1 MTFFIFIMAFLK
13 QKVDLFDNQ
22 LDERLKKNAPL
33 ADRIRPETLDDFFGQ
48 EEIISEEKLLRR
60 AIENDELF
68 SMLFWGPPGS
78 GKTTLAKIVAKL
90 TKSNFE
96 SISATSSGLADL
108 RNVLSEARD
117 RRKIKNERTILFID
131 EIHRWNKAQ
140 QDALLPFVENGIIIL
155 IGATTE
161 NPSFEVNSALLS
173 RCRVFVIKPLSP
185 EDLKLIM
192 KRAMSDKEKGF
203 GYLDIQVTEKTLDFL
218 AIMSNGDARAALNAL
233 EIAIKA
239 SRKGEQKMVQLD
251 QEIITEALQKT
262 NLIYDR
268 AGEEHYNIIS
278 ALHKSM
284 RGSDPD
290 ASLYWMAR
298 MLEAGEDPLFIARR
312 LIRFASEDIGLAD
325 PGALVQATS
334 AYTACHYIGAPECNM
349 ILAQAVVYLAKAPKS
364 NSLYV
369 AYEKVKKDIKERGN
383 DPVPLHLRNAPTG
396 LMKDL
401 GYGEGYKYNP
411 DFDGQVDQEYLPEGL
426 KGKKYLDS

>member
-1 MTFFIFIMAFLK
+1 MAFIK
-13 QKVDLFDNQ
+13 QKADLFDNQ
-22 LDERLKKNAPL
+22 LDERLKKDAPL
-33 ADRIRPETLDDFFGQ
+33 ADRIRPENLDDFFGQ
-48 EEIISEEKLLRR
+48 EEIISEGKLLRR

-96 SISATSSGLADL
+96 SISATSSGKADL
-108 RNVLSEARD
+108 KRVISEAED
-117 RRKIKNERTILFID
+117 KRKMRNERTILFID

-185 EDLKLIM
+185 ENLKLII

-203 GYLDIQVTEKTLDFL
+203 GYLDIQITEKTLDFL
-218 AIMSNGDARAALNAL
+218 AMMSNGDARTALNAL

-325 PGALVQATS
+325 PNALAQASS
-334 AYTACHYIGAPECNM
+334 AFTACHYIGVPECNV

-369 AYEKVKKDIKERGN
+369 AYGKVKKDIEERGN
-383 DPVPLHLRNAPTG
+383 DPVPLHLRNAPTE
-396 LMKDL
+396 LMKNI
-401 GYGEGYKYNP
+401 GYGAGYKYNP
-411 DFDGQVDQEYLPEGL
+411 DFDKPVEQEYLPDGL
-426 KGKKYLDS
+426 RGRKYLDS

>member
-1 MTFFIFIMAFLK
+1 MAFLK

-22 LDERLKKNAPL
+22 LDERLKKDAPL
-33 ADRIRPETLDDFFGQ
+33 ADRIRPENLDDFFGQ
-48 EEIISEEKLLRR
+48 EEIISEGKLLRR

-96 SISATSSGLADL
+96 SISATSSGKADL
-108 RNVLSEARD
+108 KRVISEAED
-117 RRKIKNERTILFID
+117 KRKMRNERTILFID

-185 EDLKLIM
+185 ENLKLII

-203 GYLDIQVTEKTLDFL
+203 GYLDIQITEKTLDFL
-218 AIMSNGDARAALNAL
+218 AMMSNGDARTALNAL

-325 PGALVQATS
+325 PNALAQASS
-334 AYTACHYIGAPECNM
+334 AFTACHYIGVPECNV

-369 AYEKVKKDIKERGN
+369 AYGKVKKDIEERGN
-383 DPVPLHLRNAPTG
+383 DPVPLHLRNAPTE
-396 LMKDL
+396 LMKNI
-401 GYGEGYKYNP
+401 GYGAGYKYNP
-411 DFDGQVDQEYLPEGL
+411 DFDKPVEQEYLPDGL
-426 KGKKYLDS
+426 RGRKYLDS

>member
-1 MTFFIFIMAFLK
+1 M
-13 QKVDLFDNQ
+13 DLFDFELNKQ
-22 LDERLKKNAPL
+22 QSKKSPL
-33 ADRIRPETLDDFFGQ
+33 ADRMRPLTFEEYLGQ
-48 EEIISEEKLLRR
+48 EQLIGKEKLLRK
-60 AIENDELF
+60 AIERDEIP
-68 SMLFWGPPGS
+68 SMIFWGPPGT
-78 GKTTLAKIVAKL
+78 GKTTLAKIIAE
-90 TKSNFE
+90 TTQSRF
-96 SISATSSGLADL
+96 IPFSAVHGGVKEI
-108 RNVLSEARD
+108 REIVQEAYD
-117 RRKIKNERTILFID
+117 QKKFFQQQTILFVD
-131 EIHRWNKAQ
+131 EIHRFDKRQ
-140 QDALLPFVENGIIIL
+140 QDAFLPSVENGTIIL

-185 EDLKLIM
+185 ENLKLII

-218 AIMSNGDARAALNAL
+218 AIMSNGDARTALNAL

-325 PGALVQATS
+325 PGALVQASS
-334 AYTACHYIGAPECNM
+334 AFTACHYIGVPECNV

-369 AYEKVKKDIKERGN
+369 AYGKVKKDIEERGN
-383 DPVPLHLRNAPTG
+383 DPVPLHLRNAPTE
-396 LMKDL
+396 LMKNI
-401 GYGEGYKYNP
+401 GYGAGYKYNP
-411 DFDGQVDQEYLPEGL
+411 DFDKPVEQEYLPDGL
-426 KGKKYLDS
+426 RGRKYLDS

>member
-1 MTFFIFIMAFLK
+1 MGEIIFIMAFLNK
-13 QKVDLFDNQ
+13 KADLFSNQ
-22 LDERLKKNAPL
+22 LNGYLKKDAPL
-33 ADRIRPETLDDFFGQ
+33 ADRMRPESLDYFFGQ
-48 EEIISEEKLLRR
+48 EEIIGEGKLLRR
-60 AIENDELF
+60 AMENDELF
-68 SMLFWGPPGS
+68 SIIFWGPPGS

-90 TKSNFE
+90 TKSKFE
-96 SISATSSGLADL
+96 SISATSSGKADL
-108 RNVLSEARD
+108 KKVIEEAENS
-117 RRKIKNERTILFID
+117 RKMHNKRTILFID

-140 QDALLPFVENGIIIL
+140 QDALLPYVENGIIIL

-173 RCRVFVIKPLSP
+173 RCRVFVIKPLSQ
-185 EDLKLIM
+185 ENLKNII
-192 KRAMSDKEKGF
+192 KQAMADKENGF
-203 GYLDIQVTEKTLDFL
+203 GYLDIQITEKTLDYL
-218 AIMSNGDARAALNAL
+218 AVMSNGDARTALNAL

-251 QEIITEALQKT
+251 QDIITEALQRT

-298 MLEAGEDPLFIARR
+298 MLEAGEDPLYIARR
-312 LIRFASEDIGLAD
+312 LIRFASEDIGLRD
-325 PGALVQATS
+325 PNALVQATS
-334 AYTACHYIGAPECNM
+334 AYTACHYIGVPECNV
-349 ILAQAVVYLAKAPKS
+349 ILAQAVIYLAKAPKS

-369 AYEKVKKDIKERGN
+369 AYGKVKQDIEERGN
-383 DPVPLHLRNAPTG
+383 DPVPLHLRNAPTK

-401 GYGEGYKYNP
+401 GYGDGYKYNP
-411 DFDGQVDQEYLPEGL
+411 NFTEPVDQEYLPEGL
-426 KGKKYLDS
+426 RGRKYLD

>member
-1 MTFFIFIMAFLK
+1 MAFIK
-13 QKVDLFDNQ
+13 QKADLFDNQ
-22 LDERLKKNAPL
+22 LDERLKKDAPL
-33 ADRIRPETLDDFFGQ
+33 ADRIRPENLDDFFGQ
-48 EEIISEEKLLRR
+48 EEIISEGKLLRR

-96 SISATSSGLADL
+96 SISATSSGKADL
-108 RNVLSEARD
+108 KRVISEAED
-117 RRKIKNERTILFID
+117 KRKMRNERTILFID

-173 RCRVFVIKPLSP
+173 RCRVFVINPLSP
-185 EDLKLIM
+185 ENLKLII
-192 KRAMSDKEKGF
+192 KRAMFNKEKGF

-325 PGALVQATS
+325 PGALVQASS
-334 AYTACHYIGAPECNM
+334 AFTACHYIGVPECNV

-369 AYEKVKKDIKERGN
+369 AYGKVKKDIEERGN
-383 DPVPLHLRNAPTG
+383 DPVPLHLRNAPTE
-396 LMKDL
+396 LMKNI
-401 GYGEGYKYNP
+401 GYGAGYKYNP
-411 DFDGQVDQEYLPEGL
+411 DFDKPVEQEYMPEGL
-426 KGKKYLDS
+426 RGKKYLE

>member
-1 MTFFIFIMAFLK
+1 
-13 QKVDLFDNQ
+13 LFDNQ
-22 LDERLKKNAPL
+22 FNQYLKKDAPL

-48 EEIISEEKLLRR
+48 EEIISEGKLLRR
-60 AIENDELF
+60 AIEKDELF

-96 SISATSSGLADL
+96 SISATSSGKADL
-108 RNVLSEARD
+108 KRVISEAED
-117 RRKIKNERTILFID
+117 KRKMRNERTILFID

-185 EDLKLIM
+185 ENLKLII

-218 AIMSNGDARAALNAL
+218 AIMSNGDARTALNAL

-325 PGALVQATS
+325 PEALVQASS
-334 AYTACHYIGAPECNM
+334 AFTACHYIGVPECNV
-349 ILAQAVVYLAKAPKS
+349 ILAQAVVYLAKATKS
-364 NSLYV
+364 NSLYI
-369 AYEKVKKDIKERGN
+369 AYGKVKKDIEERGN
-383 DPVPLHLRNAPTG
+383 DPVPLHLRNAPTE
-396 LMKDL
+396 LMKNI
-401 GYGEGYKYNP
+401 GYGAGYKYNP
-411 DFDGQVDQEYLPEGL
+411 DFNKPVEQEYMPEGL
-426 KGKKYLDS
+426 EGRKYLE

>member
-1 MTFFIFIMAFLK
+1 MTYFFIMTPIN
-13 QKVDLFDNQ
+13 QKVGLFDNQ
-22 LDERLKKNAPL
+22 FNQYLKKDAPL

-48 EEIISEEKLLRR
+48 EEIISEGKLLRR
-60 AIENDELF
+60 AIEKDELF

-96 SISATSSGLADL
+96 SISATSSGKADL
-108 RNVLSEARD
+108 KRVISEAED
-117 RRKIKNERTILFID
+117 KRKMRNERTILFID

-185 EDLKLIM
+185 ENLKLII

-218 AIMSNGDARAALNAL
+218 AIMSNGDARTALNAL

-325 PGALVQATS
+325 PEALVQASS
-334 AYTACHYIGAPECNM
+334 AFTACHYIGVPECNV
-349 ILAQAVVYLAKAPKS
+349 ILAQAVVYLAKATKS
-364 NSLYV
+364 NSLYI
-369 AYEKVKKDIKERGN
+369 AYGKVKKDIEERGN
-383 DPVPLHLRNAPTG
+383 DPVPLHLRNAPTE
-396 LMKDL
+396 LMKNI
-401 GYGEGYKYNP
+401 GYGAGYKYNP
-411 DFDGQVDQEYLPEGL
+411 DFNKPVEQEYMPEGL
-426 KGKKYLDS
+426 EGRKYLE

>member
-1 MTFFIFIMAFLK
+1 M
-13 QKVDLFDNQ
+13 FDNQ
-22 LDERLKKNAPL
+22 FNQYLKKDAPL

-48 EEIISEEKLLRR
+48 EEIISEGKLLRR
-60 AIENDELF
+60 AIEKDELF

-96 SISATSSGLADL
+96 SISATSSGKADL
-108 RNVLSEARD
+108 KRVISEAED
-117 RRKIKNERTILFID
+117 KRKMRNERTILFID

-185 EDLKLIM
+185 ENLKLII

-218 AIMSNGDARAALNAL
+218 AIMSNGDARTALNAL

-325 PGALVQATS
+325 PEALVQASS
-334 AYTACHYIGAPECNM
+334 AFTACHYIGVPECNV
-349 ILAQAVVYLAKAPKS
+349 ILAQAVVYLAKATKS
-364 NSLYV
+364 NSLYI
-369 AYEKVKKDIKERGN
+369 AYGKVKKDIEERGN
-383 DPVPLHLRNAPTG
+383 DPVPLHLRNAPTE
-396 LMKDL
+396 LMKNI
-401 GYGEGYKYNP
+401 GYGAGYKYNP
-411 DFDGQVDQEYLPEGL
+411 DFNKPVEQEYMPEGL
-426 KGKKYLDS
+426 EGRKYLE